1 VTLSPATPEPDV
13 VAGSRPDGSDGTD
26 GREDARRGPG
36 SWLART
42 LGGARPRGPDE
53 DAGVVVSDLGD
64 PAAPAVVL
72 VHGIGVSER
81 YYRAL
86 AAELARDRRVL
97 VPDLPGFGRSP
108 KPARVPTVEDMAD
121 VVLAVLRHRGIERAV
136 LVGHSMGAQVVAE
149 AMLRAP
155 DVVER
160 VLMIGSVVDP
170 SAPTVLGQAARLTR
184 DGLHEPPGLNA
195 IVMTD
200 YLRAG
205 PRWYSAVL
213 PHMFAY
219 DTAAA
224 VSRLPGPVLLV
235 RGADD
240 PVASREWVRELAR
253 LAPHGA
259 VREVPHAGHIPMATH
274 ARLVGRWVRDS
285 VPELHEV
292 AR

>member
-1 VTLSPATPEPDV
+1 MSVLRGA
-13 VAGSRPDGSDGTD
+13 RSDD
-26 GREDARRGPG
+26 RRAPGR
-36 SWLART
+36 WLART
-42 LGGARPRGPDE
+42 VGGARPRGLDPA
-53 DAGVVVSDLGD
+53 AGVVVTDAGD
-64 PAAPAVVL
+64 PGAPAVVL

-81 YYRAL
+81 YFRPL
-86 AAELARDRRVL
+86 TAELARDRRVL

-108 KPARVPTVEDMAD
+108 KPERVPTVEDLAD
-121 VVLAVLRHRGIERAV
+121 VVLAVLRHRGVDRAV

-155 DVVER
+155 EVVER
-160 VLMIGSVVDP
+160 VLMIGSVVDAA
-170 SAPTVLGQAARLTR
+170 APTVLRQAGRLAR
-184 DGLHEPPGLNA
+184 DGLHEPPGVNA
-195 IVMTD
+195 IVLTD

-224 VSRLPGPVLLV
+224 VARLPGPALLV

-253 LAPHGA
+253 LAPRGA

-274 ARLVGRWVRDS
+274 APLVGRWVRDG
-285 VPELHEV
+285 VPELRDDVPELREGV
-292 AR
+292 PELRGDAR